1 LTNIDILELT
11 QLPEHLM
18 IIGGSYIGLEF
29 GQMFRRFGSKV
40 TIIERGDRLIVRK
53 TTISDAVA
61 DIMKSEAVELKFN
74 AKEIN
79 VSQDGNGISIK
90 INGVDKEIKG
100 SLTTRCRADPNTDML
115 ENTSINFDERD
126 ILPWMTIVKLA

>member
-40 TIIERGDRLIVRK
+40 TIIERGDRLI
-53 TTISDAVA
+53 S
-61 DIMKSEAVELKFN
+61 
-74 AKEIN
+74 KE
-79 VSQDGNGISIK
+79 
-90 INGVDKEIKG
+90 
-100 SLTTRCRADPNTDML
+100 
-115 ENTSINFDERD
+115 DE
-126 ILPWMTIVKLA
+126 M

>member
-1 LTNIDILELT
+1 LI
-11 QLPEHLM
+11 
-18 IIGGSYIGLEF
+18 
-29 GQMFRRFGSKV
+29 SKEDDNV
-40 TIIERGDRLIVRK
+40 
-53 TTISDAVA
+53 DAVA

-100 SLTTRCRADPNTDML
+100 SHL
-115 ENTSINFDERD
+115 
-126 ILPWMTIVKLA
+126 LPL